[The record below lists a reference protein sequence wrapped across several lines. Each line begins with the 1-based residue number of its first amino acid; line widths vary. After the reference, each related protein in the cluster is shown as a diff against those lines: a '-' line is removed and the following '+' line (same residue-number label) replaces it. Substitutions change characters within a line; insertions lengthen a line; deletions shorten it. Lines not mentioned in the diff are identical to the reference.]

1 MFSLPVLVH
10 KLLLSNGEG
19 AEFVAKGVFILSND
33 NKKVK
38 MDCLIEQP
46 IEQRLNKANKK
57 DNLPN
62 SLKCFGENQM
72 TQTVIITSQFLKH
85 HIFLSVL

>member
-33 NKKVK
+33 DKKVK
-38 MDCLIEQP
+38 MDFF
-46 IEQRLNKANKK
+46 
-57 DNLPN
+57 D
-62 SLKCFGENQM
+62 
-72 TQTVIITSQFLKH
+72 
-85 HIFLSVL
+85 